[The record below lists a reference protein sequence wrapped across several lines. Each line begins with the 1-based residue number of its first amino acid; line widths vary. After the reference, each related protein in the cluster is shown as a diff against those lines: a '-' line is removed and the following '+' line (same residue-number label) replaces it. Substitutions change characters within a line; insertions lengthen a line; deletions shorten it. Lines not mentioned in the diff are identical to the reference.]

1 MPNMTVRVLRKS
13 PGQRPWRGYRHRQAQ
28 RAVSLGATAV
38 AGRADRP
45 AGAPVTIA
53 DPGGAQLALFK
64 PHAGQRW

>member
-1 MPNMTVRVLRKS
+1 VK
-13 PGQRPWRGYRHRQAQ
+13 GYRHPQAQ

-45 AGAPVTIA
+45 TGASVTIA

-64 PHAGQRW
+64 PHAGQR